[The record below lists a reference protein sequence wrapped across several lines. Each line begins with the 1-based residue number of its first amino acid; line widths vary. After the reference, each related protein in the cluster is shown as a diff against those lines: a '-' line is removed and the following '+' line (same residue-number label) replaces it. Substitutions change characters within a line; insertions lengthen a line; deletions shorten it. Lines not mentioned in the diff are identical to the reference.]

1 MGEWERMSL
10 IYELTQGQE
19 LARQLVA
26 QLNAPSSSD
35 ESKEI
40 LAQKIEASYEKAL
53 SMVNC
58 NANTS
63 IATGGT
69 VGMLES
75 SASRCAS
82 PPSDDSDRCIGEPD
96 ASKKRKSS
104 QPRWTQRVRV
114 RPGMVLEGSLDDG
127 FNWRKYGQKDIL
139 GSKYPRGY
147 YRCIHRSVG
156 GCLATKQVQ
165 RSDDDP
171 TIFEIT
177 YIGTHTCTNVTSN
190 LMSLPAP
197 GTSDEK
203 NQEQGPPPCMQH
215 LCHNQKQSSQD
226 LLVSFQKDL
235 NVENQ
240 HLDRTYTNSFP
251 YISSTSNSNVVFSM
265 SPSVVDNNGV
275 GNLLPSG
282 FVSPTTSRTNFSFPT
297 LDGVAAT
304 SAMSSAAVGLDFPFG
319 SSQLDQNFTFDNNG
333 FFPQEP

>member
-1 MGEWERMSL
+1 MEKIGEWERMSL

-53 SMVNC
+53 SLVNC
-58 NANTS
+58 N
-63 IATGGT
+63 ATGGT

-82 PPSDDSDRCIGEPD
+82 PPSDDSDRCIGEPE
-96 ASKKRKSS
+96 ASKKRKSG
-104 QPRWTQRVRV
+104 QPRWTHRVRV
-114 RPGMVLEGSLDDG
+114 RPEMVLEGSLDDG

-177 YIGTHTCTNVTSN
+177 YIGTHTCSNVTSN

-197 GTSDEK
+197 VTSDEK
-203 NQEQGPPPCMQH
+203 NQEQGPSPCMEH
-215 LCHNQKQSSQD
+215 FYHNQKQSSQD

-251 YISSTSNSNVVFSM
+251 YISTPSNVVFSM
-265 SPSVVDNNGV
+265 SPSVIIDNNGV
-275 GNLLPSG
+275 GNVLPSG
-282 FVSPTTSRTNFSFPT
+282 FVSPTTSRINFSLPT
-297 LDGVAAT
+297 LDGVAAN
-304 SAMSSAAVGLDFPFG
+304 SAMSLAAVGLDFPFG
-319 SSQLDQNFTFDNNG
+319 SSQLDHNFTFDNNG
-333 FFPQEP
+333 FFPQGP

>member
-139 GSKYPRGY
+139 GSKYPR
-147 YRCIHRSVG
+147 
-156 GCLATKQVQ
+156 LANYL
-165 RSDDDP
+165 
-171 TIFEIT
+171 I
-177 YIGTHTCTNVTSN
+177 
-190 LMSLPAP
+190 
-197 GTSDEK
+197 
-203 NQEQGPPPCMQH
+203 
-215 LCHNQKQSSQD
+215 
-226 LLVSFQKDL
+226 
-235 NVENQ
+235 
-240 HLDRTYTNSFP
+240 
-251 YISSTSNSNVVFSM
+251 
-265 SPSVVDNNGV
+265 
-275 GNLLPSG
+275 
-282 FVSPTTSRTNFSFPT
+282 
-297 LDGVAAT
+297 
-304 SAMSSAAVGLDFPFG
+304 
-319 SSQLDQNFTFDNNG
+319 
-333 FFPQEP
+333 

>member
-1 MGEWERMSL
+1 MSL
-10 IYELTQGQE
+10 IYELTQGHE
-19 LARQLVA
+19 LARQLIA

-35 ESKEI
+35 ETKEI

-63 IATGGT
+63 VATGGT
-69 VGMLES
+69 NGMLES

-96 ASKKRKSS
+96 ASKKRKSG

-114 RPGMVLEGSLDDG
+114 RPGMALEGSLDDG
-127 FNWRKYGQKDIL
+127 FSWRKYGQKDIL

-171 TIFEIT
+171 TTFEIT
-177 YIGTHTCTNVTSN
+177 YIGTHTCTNVASN
-190 LMSLPAP
+190 LVSLP

-203 NQEQGPPPCMQH
+203 NQEQGPPPSMEH
-215 LCHNQKQSSQD
+215 LCHNLKQSPQD

-240 HLDRTYTNSFP
+240 HLDQTYANSFP
-251 YISSTSNSNVVFSM
+251 YIPSTSNSNVVFSM

-275 GNLLPSG
+275 GNALPSG
-282 FVSPTTSRTNFSFPT
+282 FISPATSRTNFSFPT
-297 LDGVAAT
+297 LDGYKIIQGAPAT
-304 SAMSSAAVGLDFPFG
+304 SAMSSPAVGLDFPF
-319 SSQLDQNFTFDNNG
+319 QLDQNFTIDNNG
-333 FFPQEP
+333 FFPQGP